1 MGYQLKTNYVLID
14 YENVQV
20 RSLSLL
26 KDECF
31 HVHVFLGPKNPKLP
45 VELVIAMQ
53 KLGDRADY
61 IVLETS
67 GSNALDFHIAY
78 YLGILSEKD
87 PLGFFHIISKDTGFD
102 PLIQHL
108 KARKILSSRSASI
121 EEMPCFKQVAT
132 NTNIII
138 STNEIL
144 SETEPTIP
152 AAKTMNSVDD
162 MIKAALN
169 DLIKRKSARP
179 RTPKTLQN
187 TIRATCGKE
196 LPPSSI
202 NAVYESL
209 IKNGYVKVNGEKVT
223 YALPSA

>member
-1 MGYQLKTNYVLID
+1 MKTNYVLID

-20 RSLSLL
+20 KSIYLL

-31 HVHVFLGPKNPKLP
+31 HVRIFLGPKNPKLP
-45 VELVIAMQ
+45 VDLVVAMQ

-108 KARKILSSRSASI
+108 KSRKILSSRSPSI
-121 EEMPCFKQVAT
+121 EDMPCFNQVTT
-132 NTNIII
+132 NTNIFS

-144 SETEPTIP
+144 SDTKPIISTVKTI
-152 AAKTMNSVDD
+152 NSVDD
-162 MIKAALN
+162 MIKAAVN
-169 DLIKRKSARP
+169 DLMKRKSARP
-179 RTPKTLQN
+179 QTPRTLKN
-187 TIRATCGKE
+187 TIHATCGKE
-196 LPPSSI
+196 LPVSSI

-209 IKNGYVKVNGEKVT
+209 IKKGYVKVNGEKLT
-223 YALPSA
+223 YALPIT